1 MFLHIAMY
9 LRLSQED
16 VDKRNNVLKDESNS
30 IRSQRLLIQRYIQEH
45 SELSGCPVMEFVDDG
60 YTGTNFDRPQFQKM
74 ISLIR
79 RPLSVWPQLFRGW
92 RFSGAYFP
100 VSWCS
105 IYCHQ

>member
-45 SELSGCPVMEFVDDG
+45 SELSAVRLWNC
-60 YTGTNFDRPQFQKM
+60 KM
-74 ISLIR
+74 MVIQGPILIAHN
-79 RPLSVWPQLFRGW
+79 SKK
-92 RFSGAYFP
+92 
-100 VSWCS
+100 
-105 IYCHQ
+105 

>member
-45 SELSGCPVMEFVDDG
+45 SELSG
-60 YTGTNFDRPQFQKM
+60 
-74 ISLIR
+74 
-79 RPLSVWPQLFRGW
+79 
-92 RFSGAYFP
+92 
-100 VSWCS
+100 
-105 IYCHQ
+105 